1 MSVIDVEITLNRFF
15 FGKIGDNKIQIGFV
29 RISWWDIPNK
39 YSLSFEINW
48 KNEIRKTHSLARP
61 DNSHLHPE

>member
-48 KNEIRKTHSLARP
+48 KR
-61 DNSHLHPE
+61 